1 MLKHAEYCTE
11 RAEQHAFH
19 ATKFSEKDLATLHD
33 HSHTGWEDVQ
43 LTRVT
48 DTVVVHILWR

>member
-1 MLKHAEYCTE
+1 MLKRAEYCTE
-11 RAEQHAFH
+11 RAQQCAFH

-33 HSHTGWEDVQ
+33 QSYVGWEDVQ
-43 LTRVT
+43 LTRVI